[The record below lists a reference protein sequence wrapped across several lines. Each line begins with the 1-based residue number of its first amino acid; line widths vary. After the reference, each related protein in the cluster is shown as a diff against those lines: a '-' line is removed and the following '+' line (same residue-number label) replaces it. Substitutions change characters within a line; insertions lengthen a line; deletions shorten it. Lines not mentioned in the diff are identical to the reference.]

1 MEKYLSQIKKSRNV
15 RDSSLNLYKSYM
27 NKLNK
32 EFNNDKE
39 FSMGFI
45 NYNNINDIIKFIET
59 HSNSVS
65 RNYYASLLVFLSPE
79 GKAQPI
85 DGFQS
90 IYEDIQTKLK
100 SFHKI
105 YLDSKQNNSKNDKED
120 KNWIEF
126 EEIIKKRM
134 KIEKIVKNT
143 QYDDKLTKQEYNN
156 LMEYIILSLFTLI
169 PPRRNEYGDMR
180 IVSDKEYQ
188 ESSLDDMENNNY
200 LIVGKSNFVFSYG
213 KNAVK
218 SAGDSDTQILDIP
231 KDLSKVLRFWLKYNK
246 TGFLLP
252 KYDENKPISKNG
264 LTLFLN
270 KIFSPKKVSTSMLRK
285 IYLSYRFGAIQ
296 KEREK
301 VAEEMNHSLNI
312 ANEIYIK
319 Q

>member
-1 MEKYLSQIKKSRNV
+1 MEKHLNEIKKSRNV
-15 RDSSLNLYKSYM
+15 RDSSLNLYRSYM

-39 FSMGFI
+39 FSIGFI
-45 NYNNINDIIKFIET
+45 KDNIKDIIKYIET
-59 HSNSVS
+59 HSNSVA

-79 GKAQPI
+79 GKAQAI
-85 DGFQS
+85 DGFQT
-90 IYEDIQTKLK
+90 IYDEVQTKLK

-105 YLDSKQNNSKNDKED
+105 YLDSKQNNKKNSKED
-120 KNWIEF
+120 ANWIEF

-156 LMEYIILSLFTLI
+156 LMEYIILSLYSMI
-169 PPRRNEYGDMR
+169 PPRRNEYGTMV

-188 ESSLDDMENNNY
+188 DLSLDDMENNNY
-200 LIVGKSNFVFSYG
+200 LIIGKSNFVFSYG

-218 SAGDSDTQILDIP
+218 SSGDTDTQIIDIP
-231 KDLSKVLRFWLKYNK
+231 KDLSKVLKFWLKYNK

-252 KYDENKPISKNG
+252 KYNENKPIGKNG

-270 KIFSPKKVSTSMLRK
+270 KIFSPKKISTSMLRK
-285 IYLSYRFGAIQ
+285 IYLSYRFGENQ
-296 KEREK
+296 KERAK
-301 VAEEMNHSLNI
+301 VAEEMNHSTAI
-312 ANEIYIK
+312 ANQIYIK
-319 Q
+319 E